1 MVRGGIV
8 SAVVR
13 AASKEGRKEAVVGQG
28 REAAAA
34 TEATVLAAATWCLL
48 YNAAKTRKDSNR

>member
-1 MVRGGIV
+1 MVVRGAV

-13 AASKEGRKEAVVGQG
+13 AASKEGRKEAVVGRG

-34 TEATVLAAATWCLL
+34 ALL
-48 YNAAKTRKDSNR
+48 LLLLSLLRLLC